1 MDKKITDILQ
11 RALPSWAVKE
21 HPTRKGMSA
30 IHPMAIIDVLNEAF
44 GIGAWKF
51 ETEFISCDK
60 DIQKVAVWENG
71 KKTGQERDRQI
82 YVSAVKGTLIVPEYD
97 IHIEQFGGSTNDDKG
112 DSLKGGATDALTKC
126 ASYLGVGATIYK
138 GQGNIDGYTMSTE
151 EACAKLTEAG
161 TLEELKAIYLSLPK
175 AIALDV
181 EVVAMKDE
189 VKNKLENK

>member
-1 MDKKITDILQ
+1 MELKTAQILQ
-11 RALPSWAVKE
+11 RQLPAWAVKE

-51 ETEFISCDK
+51 ETSFISCDK
-60 DIQKVAVWENG
+60 EIQKVAVWENG
-71 KKTGQERDRQI
+71 NKTDKTKDREI

-138 GQGNIDGYTMSTE
+138 GQGNVDGFTMSTE
-151 EACAKLTEAG
+151 DAWTKLTEAT
-161 TLEELKAIYLSLPK
+161 TLDELKTAFVSLPK
-175 AIALDV
+175 SLQGDP
-181 EVVAMKDE
+181 EVVAKKDE
-189 VKNKLENK
+189 LKTKLS

>member
-1 MDKKITDILQ
+1 MEKKITDILQ
-11 RALPSWAVKE
+11 RALPDWAVKE

-44 GIGAWKF
+44 GVGAWKF
-51 ETEFISCDK
+51 ETSFISCDK
-60 DIQKVAVWENG
+60 ETQKVAVWENG
-71 KKTGQERDRQI
+71 KKTDKMKDREI
-82 YVSAVKGTLIVPEYD
+82 YVSAVKGTLIVPSHD

-138 GQGNIDGYTMSTE
+138 GQGNIDGFTLSTE
-151 EACAKLTEAG
+151 DACAKLTEAG
-161 TLEELKAIYLSLPK
+161 TLDELKAIFVTLPK
-175 AIALDV
+175 NLQADV

-189 VKNKLENK
+189 MKVKLTNQ

>member
-1 MDKKITDILQ
+1 MIEKNITDILQ
-11 RALPSWAVKE
+11 RALPSWAVKD

-44 GIGAWKF
+44 GVGAWKF
-51 ETEFISCDK
+51 ETSFISCDK
-60 DIQKVAVWENG
+60 EIQKTKAG
-71 KKTGQERDRQI
+71 DRQI
-82 YVSAVKGTLIVPEYD
+82 YVSAVKGTLIVPAHD

-138 GQGNIDGYTMSTE
+138 GQGNIDGFEMSTE
-151 EACAKLTEAG
+151 DVCVKLAQAG
-161 TLEELKAIYLSLPK
+161 TLEELKNIFVALPK
-175 AIALDV
+175 NLQVDV

-189 VKNKLENK
+189 LKTKLTNQ